1 VAATGNTA
9 NWKDQETLVAGL
21 LDPAVYA
28 DAGGRVEKLETHISY
43 LFLAGAHVYKVKK
56 AVDLGFLDF
65 STLERRHFYCL
76 EELRLNRRLAPALY
90 LDVVPITGSYEHP
103 RLGGPGTPIEFAV
116 KMRRFSQDDL
126 LDARLAR
133 DQLTPSHIDRLAEK
147 IAAFH
152 GSATVAASEDPHGS
166 SGAVRTP
173 VLENFLQIR
182 RTPVA
187 MSNAAD
193 LDELELWTTQQCDVL
208 EPTFRARKTGGFV
221 RECHG
226 DFHLGNVALVN
237 GDVTV
242 FDCLEFNANLRWIDV
257 QSEAAFMV
265 MDLSARNRPDLGQRF
280 LSRYLEFTGDYAGL
294 AVFRFYSV
302 YRAMVRAK
310 VHALRAEQPHV
321 DAQQRAAALSKSRNY
336 LDLAK
341 RLSRPKKPA
350 LVITHGLSGSG
361 KTTHTERLLEILP
374 AVRVRSD
381 IERKRLKGLPAL
393 AHSDSA
399 VREGLYAPAATDL
412 TYARLA
418 ELATDSVRAG
428 FIAIVDAAFLERERR
443 NAFRRIADSL
453 AVAFLILEFSAP
465 DTILRARVAA
475 RQQTGADASEAN
487 IAVLEYQLQ
496 TIEPIQAD
504 EKIFVVTIDARQPPS
519 DAVCASI
526 RQRLETATTQANG
539 E

>member
-1 VAATGNTA
+1 M
-9 NWKDQETLVAGL
+9 DQEVLVTGL
-21 LDPAVYA
+21 LDPAVYGDA
-28 DAGGRVEKLETHISY
+28 DGRVEKLETHISH
-43 LFLAGAHVYKVKK
+43 LFLVGPHVYKVKK

-103 RLGGPGTPIEFAV
+103 RVGGPGTPIEFAV

-126 LDARLAR
+126 LDTRLAR
-133 DQLTPSHIDRLAEK
+133 NQLTPNHIDQLAEK

-152 GSATVAASEDPHGS
+152 ASAAIATSEDPHGS
-166 SGAVRTP
+166 SSAIRTP
-173 VLENFLQIR
+173 ALENFVQIR

-187 MSNAAD
+187 QSSPGD
-193 LDELELWTTQQCDVL
+193 LDTLQQWTTRQCDAL
-208 EPTFRARKTGGFV
+208 DPIFCARKAGGFV

-257 QSEAAFMV
+257 QSEAAFLV
-265 MDLSARNRPDLGQRF
+265 MDLFARNRSDLGQRF
-280 LSRYLEFTGDYAGL
+280 LNRYLEFTGDYAGL
-294 AVFRFYSV
+294 AVLRFYLV

-321 DAQQRAAALSKSRNY
+321 NAQQRATALSKSKNY
-336 LDLAK
+336 VDLAT
-341 RLSRPKKPA
+341 RLTQPKKPA
-350 LVITHGLSGSG
+350 IVITHGLSGSG

-381 IERKRLKGLPAL
+381 IERKRLKGLPAP
-393 AHSDSA
+393 ARSESK
-399 VREGLYAPAATDL
+399 VREGLYAPEATDL

-418 ELATDSVRAG
+418 ELSTAIVRAG
-428 FIAIVDAAFLERERR
+428 FIAIVDATFIERARR
-443 NAFRRIADSL
+443 NAFHRLADSL
-453 AVAFLILEFSAP
+453 AVAFFILEFSAP
-465 DTILRARVAA
+465 EAVLRARVVR
-475 RQQTGADASEAN
+475 RQQTGVDASEAD
-487 IAVLEYQLQ
+487 IAVLEQQLQ

-504 EKIFVVTIDARQPPS
+504 EQPFVARIDARQAPS
-519 DAVCASI
+519 DIACASI
-526 RQRLETATTQANG
+526 RERLNTATSSLYG
-539 E
+539 KS